1 MNVLE
6 EKKLDVLIKIIE
18 TIWNYE
24 TDTEKLKCFFDEFK
38 KFMNS
43 DGLIIFFLNVIFN
56 KN

>member
-1 MNVLE
+1 ME
-6 EKKLDVLIKIIE
+6 EKRLDYMIKIIE

-24 TDTEKLKCFFDEFK
+24 TDQEKFKSFLDEFK
-38 KFMNS
+38 KCMNR